1 MYFKS
6 TKFFLITSIAFLISC
21 GGGGGGSSD
30 SLPSQSG
37 NASNS
42 NQSSSQT
49 SSESLIVGRV
59 IDGYIEGANVF
70 IDFNWNLQQD
80 EGEPSAVTNSDG
92 KYEFTSGNGEFN
104 AITDVSRSC
113 AMKRPQIVEVPV
125 GATDS
130 DRGVVE
136 EEFTLYLVPGGIS
149 DGVTNNPTIY
159 GNLTNISPF
168 TGIFLDFITEA
179 KNELGINEIAVA
191 DGCGDQANSMADS
204 VINKVRDFSRTILD
218 TYNLTI
224 DDLYS
229 DYIELNLDE
238 WAQRAARIV
247 DFIKVIN
254 GLKADVKAQLSDIYA
269 EDDEPNISISPEALE
284 LIVTSNEEIYFLPFS
299 LNIGQ
304 TGPPLQDGW
313 SATAI
318 ITGQE
323 LKIHNSGVIVQNSCT
338 DNNLVGCDAFP
349 LTFDNLKGNSKNYLA
364 YFGHKN
370 ETIIP
375 EVEIS
380 SQYREELLDGES
392 GRECNF
398 ESQLIFDEYPDFTC
412 NEQSCPT
419 RIEYQHQIQHNI
431 GAEELSSCPA
441 VTADQIVRVEF
452 NQKNQNYGGLAGA
465 NDIYGQTYHVLQSG
479 SDVISDPPIE
489 FLGQNRGNFDYVD
502 EYNKLT
508 TLRRPISE
516 VATIKN
522 LLSNNEF
529 YSLNRTTYEEDQSA
543 GVRFDFNISKTSD
556 GEFNE
561 SCLESNWN
569 GSSFDEV
576 TRTEGENAF
585 SACFDYINAFN
596 FFGN

>member
-37 NASNS
+37 NASSS

-49 SSESLIVGRV
+49 NTESLIVGRV

-130 DRGVVE
+130 DRGIVE

-179 KNELGINEIAVA
+179 KHELGINEISVA

-229 DYIELNLDE
+229 CLLYTSPSPRD
-238 WAQRAARIV
+238 AT
-247 DFIKVIN
+247 
-254 GLKADVKAQLSDIYA
+254 LSRM
-269 EDDEPNISISPEALE
+269 PS
-284 LIVTSNEEIYFLPFS
+284 
-299 LNIGQ
+299 
-304 TGPPLQDGW
+304 
-313 SATAI
+313 SA
-318 ITGQE
+318 
-323 LKIHNSGVIVQNSCT
+323 
-338 DNNLVGCDAFP
+338 
-349 LTFDNLKGNSKNYLA
+349 
-364 YFGHKN
+364 
-370 ETIIP
+370 
-375 EVEIS
+375 
-380 SQYREELLDGES
+380 
-392 GRECNF
+392 
-398 ESQLIFDEYPDFTC
+398 
-412 NEQSCPT
+412 
-419 RIEYQHQIQHNI
+419 
-431 GAEELSSCPA
+431 
-441 VTADQIVRVEF
+441 
-452 NQKNQNYGGLAGA
+452 
-465 NDIYGQTYHVLQSG
+465 
-479 SDVISDPPIE
+479 
-489 FLGQNRGNFDYVD
+489 
-502 EYNKLT
+502 
-508 TLRRPISE
+508 
-516 VATIKN
+516 
-522 LLSNNEF
+522 
-529 YSLNRTTYEEDQSA
+529 
-543 GVRFDFNISKTSD
+543 
-556 GEFNE
+556 
-561 SCLESNWN
+561 
-569 GSSFDEV
+569 
-576 TRTEGENAF
+576 
-585 SACFDYINAFN
+585 
-596 FFGN
+596 